1 MTAPVERRGLR
12 MRERMAR
19 ADPVGVS
26 DMSSIEIDA
35 HSRRTL
41 ILALSDCGLHE
52 IALWVVA
59 FAHTPTQ
66 DIPVP
71 CDRLL
76 QLVRAGWAPSFGA
89 QVAGGIWL
97 TRHGESVC
105 VFADGTLIAFERG
118 HRSELHVMSNDRIGF
133 ERWLHGGRQT
143 GRQRLGLFLGKPSVW
158 KSAAAGLLL
167 VLELWRLFNDSG

>member
-52 IALWVVA
+52 IAFWIA
-59 FAHTPTQ
+59 EFADTPTK
-66 DIPVP
+66 DIPLP

-76 QLVRAGWAPSFGA
+76 QLVGAGWAPSFGA
-89 QVAGGIWL
+89 QIKNGIWL

-118 HRSELHVMSNDRIGF
+118 HTSELHIMSDDRRGF
-133 ERWLHGGRQT
+133 EHWLHGGRQT
-143 GRQRLGLFLGKPSVW
+143 GRQQLGLAVVRVVRVHCDCAPL
-158 KSAAAGLLL
+158 AQY
-167 VLELWRLFNDSG
+167 D